1 MKENKRRNRSRRH
14 TRRLVRWDRIFLVFL
29 VTLAAEKLFLLGV
42 EADQRETEARAK
54 TCCAPYGVKVDE
66 LYGDTS
72 TFKVV
77 ETSIDENVAKTIVT
91 ITTTGTSST
100 TTTTTT
106 TTATSTT
113 RQSTSAGQIKANQV
127 SATPNSNLVYS
138 TRLGRYMTEREI
150 YLLTMVCC
158 SEAGFESFEGKT
170 AVVATVLNRMEPK
183 NTAYPNDVYGVIFQP
198 HQFSSATDGVFHTST
213 AELKWED
220 LSEKMKTEARK
231 AVEAALNGADP
242 TKKITGGALF
252 FYNPDYCS
260 AEENAKRANISCK
273 QRIGNHV
280 FYRVWN

>member
-1 MKENKRRNRSRRH
+1 MKVNKRRNRRHSRRI
-14 TRRLVRWDRIFLVFL
+14 VRWDRVLMVFL
-29 VTLAAEKLFLLGV
+29 TAFAVGKLFLLGI
-42 EADQRETEARAK
+42 EADQKEFEARVK
-54 TCCAPYGVKVDE
+54 TCCAPYGVRVEE
-66 LYGDTS
+66 LYDNTP
-72 TFKVV
+72 TFRVV
-77 ETSIDENVAKTIVT
+77 EKDTDVIN
-91 ITTTGTSST
+91 TTTT
-100 TTTTTT
+100 TVEKATANTTTTT
-106 TTATSTT
+106 TTAT
-113 RQSTSAGQIKANQV
+113 RQTPITNQV
-127 SATPNSNLVYS
+127 CKTTTSNTNLVYS

-170 AVVATVLNRMEPK
+170 AVVATVLNRMEPE

-198 HQFSSATDGVFHTST
+198 HQFSSATDGIFHTST

-220 LSEKMKTEARK
+220 LSDKMKDEARN

-260 AEENAKRANISCK
+260 VEENAKRANISCK

>member
-1 MKENKRRNRSRRH
+1 
-14 TRRLVRWDRIFLVFL
+14 
-29 VTLAAEKLFLLGV
+29 
-42 EADQRETEARAK
+42 
-54 TCCAPYGVKVDE
+54 
-66 LYGDTS
+66 
-72 TFKVV
+72 
-77 ETSIDENVAKTIVT
+77 
-91 ITTTGTSST
+91 
-100 TTTTTT
+100 
-106 TTATSTT
+106 
-113 RQSTSAGQIKANQV
+113 
-127 SATPNSNLVYS
+127 
-138 TRLGRYMTEREI
+138 MTEREI

-231 AVEAALNGADP
+231 AVGAALNGADP

>member
-1 MKENKRRNRSRRH
+1 MKSNKRRSRRH

-29 VTLAAEKLFLLGV
+29 TTLVAGRLILLGV
-42 EADQRETEARAK
+42 EADQRETEARAQ
-54 TCCAPYGVKVDE
+54 TCCAPYGVKVNK
-66 LYGDTS
+66 LGDTP

-77 ETSIDENVAKTIVT
+77 ETSIDENVSKTIVT
-91 ITTTGTSST
+91 ITTTATSST

-113 RQSTSAGQIKANQV
+113 RQATSAGQIKANQV
-127 SATPNSNLVYS
+127 LATPNSNLVYS

-220 LSEKMKTEARK
+220 LSEKMKAEAKK